1 MQQMNWSDLNLFQY
15 QQLVKAL
22 SIEDD
27 IDKTV
32 KLVSIVTNKTDNEVL
47 SMSIADFNKEK
58 EKLNFL
64 SEEIQGKPV
73 KYIKV
78 NGRKYKCI
86 YDVRNIPAA
95 RYIESKVFGSDLV
108 ANIHKLAATMVMPMK
123 KTLFGWKVDKY
134 NAADHEQYSQD
145 MLEARFVD
153 VYHSAVFF
161 LSVYLNWIKVSEDYL
176 KEELKKMKIPLEEAE
191 AVQDFLKYMDGTIQ
205 YMRLPNSTIS
215 KLKKHGI

>member
-1 MQQMNWSDLNLFQY
+1 MNWSDINLFQY

-32 KLVSIVTNKTDNEVL
+32 KLVSIVTNKTENEVL

-78 NGRKYKCI
+78 NGKKYKCI

-95 RYIESKVFGSDLV
+95 RYVESKVFGADLV
-108 ANIHKLAATMVMPMK
+108 NNIHKMAATMVMPMK
-123 KTLFGWKVDKY
+123 KTIFGWKVDKY
-134 NAADHEQYSQD
+134 DAAKHEEYAQD

-176 KEELKKMKIPLEEAE
+176 MEELKKMKIPSEEAE

>member
-1 MQQMNWSDLNLFQY
+1 MNWSDLNLFQY

-32 KLVSIVTNKTDNEVL
+32 KLVSIVTNKTENEVL

-64 SEEIQGKPV
+64 SEEIQGKPI

-123 KTLFGWKVDKY
+123 KTIFGWKVDKY
-134 NAADHEQYSQD
+134 DAAKHEEYAQD

-176 KEELKKMKIPLEEAE
+176 MEELKKMKIPLEEAE

>member
-32 KLVSIVTNKTDNEVL
+32 KLVSIVTGKTENEVL
-47 SMSIADFNKEK
+47 SMSISDFNKEK

-64 SEEIQGKPV
+64 SEDIQGKPV

-78 NGRKYKCI
+78 NGKKYKCI

-95 RYIESKVFGSDLV
+95 RYVESKVFGADLIN
-108 ANIHKLAATMVMPMK
+108 NIHKMAATMVMPMK
-123 KTLFGWKVDKY
+123 KTIFGWKVDKY
-134 NAADHEQYSQD
+134 DAAKHEEYAQD

-176 KEELKKMKIPLEEAE
+176 KEELTKMKIPLGEAE